1 MISIVVPTYNRLASL
16 QDCVESILTQF
27 YEGLELVI
35 IDDRSTDDTSAYL
48 QNLQRK
54 HDFITIIFNS
64 INKGVNYSRNQG
76 IKAATKPYILFID
89 SDDKLSD
96 GSLVK
101 VRQVLTDNP
110 GRKHFLFNVSDRSE
124 EFKDIQDNKDVLYAD
139 WVSGRVSGDFTHV
152 IDTATMKQYL
162 FFEHFRMYEHLNWLR
177 VKKTTS
183 PQLFVPVIVAD
194 RDRDRPDS
202 LTLHTKLK
210 NVSVIRTKFESE
222 KLFYSLYYND
232 LRLHNP
238 QSLKKQLLH
247 AIVLGTACNQ
257 RNDCRSMLKYGPFPV
272 QVIAL
277 VIMCFPSSLLQYSIT
292 KYSSLKSRHA
302 LAGTSLIPASN

>member
-16 QDCVESILTQF
+16 QNCVESILQQF

-35 IDDRSTDDTSAYL
+35 IDDRSTDDTGAYL
-48 QNLQRK
+48 QNLQRE
-54 HDFITIIFNS
+54 HNFIRVLFN
-64 INKGVNYSRNQG
+64 NVNQGVNYSRNQG
-76 IKAATKPYILFID
+76 IKAATRPYILFID

-101 VRQVLTDNP
+101 VRQALTENP
-110 GRKHFLFNVSDRSE
+110 ARKHFLFNVSDRSE
-124 EFKDIQDNKDVLYAD
+124 EFKGLEENKDILYAD

-152 IDTATMKQYL
+152 IDAATMKQYL

-194 RDRDRPDS
+194 RDRDRSDS
-202 LTLHTKLK
+202 LTLHMKLK

-222 KLFYSLYYND
+222 KLYYSLYYND

-247 AIVLGTACNQ
+247 AIMLGTACNQ

-272 QVIAL
+272 KVMAL
-277 VIMCFPSSLLQYSIT
+277 GIMCFPSSLLQYGIAR
-292 KYSSLKSRHA
+292 YSALKSRHA
-302 LAGTSLIPASN
+302 LAQASLIPASN